1 MISARLQA
9 HGQAL
14 VLLGRCP
21 RCAEILTYRALFRSE
36 PCKRCDTALIEF
48 DIDASSISSRLGR
61 KGILHL
67 AGVSTAVAIGHFV
80 VGWFPLLSS
89 LLMLAAAVWIRFGIL
104 YPLTVVMSLKRRML
118 TRWTARLL
126 VGAFLAF
133 SLIATEAL
141 TLIPGL
147 GVIAKALLGVLQV
160 AGIAAI
166 VTFYVRWQL
175 QRAVTGREPAAWE
188 WAALGSIALAML
200 AGVGAFVFT
209 LLWVMSKLSELEAI
223 L

>member
-1 MISARLQA
+1 MTSARLQA

-21 RCAEILTYRALFRSE
+21 RCAELLTHRALFGSE
-36 PCKRCDTALIEF
+36 PCGRCDTALVEF
-48 DIDASSISSRLGR
+48 DLDASSISASLGR
-61 KGILHL
+61 KGMLHL
-67 AGVSTAVAIGHFV
+67 AGVSIAVAVGHFA

-89 LLMLAAAVWIRFGIL
+89 LLMLAAAAWIRFGIL
-104 YPLTVVMSLKRRML
+104 YPLTVGMSPKRRML

-126 VGAFLAF
+126 VGVFLAF

-141 TLIPGL
+141 TLIPVL
-147 GVIAKALLGVLQV
+147 GVMAKSLLGVLQI
-160 AGIAAI
+160 AAIAAI

-175 QRAVTGREPAAWE
+175 RRAAAGAEPAAWE
-188 WAALGSIALAML
+188 WGLLGSVALAML
-200 AGVGAFVFT
+200 VGVGAFVFT
-209 LLWVMSKLSELEAI
+209 LLWVMNKLSELGAI